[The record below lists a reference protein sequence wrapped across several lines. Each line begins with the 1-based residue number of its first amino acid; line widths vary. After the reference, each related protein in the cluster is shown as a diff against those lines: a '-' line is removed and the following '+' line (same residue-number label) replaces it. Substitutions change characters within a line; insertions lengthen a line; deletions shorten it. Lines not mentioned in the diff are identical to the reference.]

1 MIKGIFFDVEF
12 NDYID
17 DKKFVSPGAYVISL
31 GEKEISIDFAD
42 SYGSINKDEKTLHVE
57 GRYADLDYCPEMET
71 LTKEDLILAE
81 LKEINIYV
89 YNDLE
94 NEECFS
100 NLKPVSIT
108 DVTIVCDGSSVRLKA
123 NPDNV
128 EILTY

>member
-12 NDYID
+12 DDYIND
-17 DKKFVSPGAYVISL
+17 EKFISPGAYVISL
-31 GEKEISIDFAD
+31 GGKEISIDFTD
-42 SYGSINKDEKTLHVE
+42 SYGSINKDGKTLHVE

-71 LTKEDLILAE
+71 LTKEDLMLAE
-81 LKEINIYV
+81 LKEINIYMYV
-89 YNDLE
+89 YNDL
-94 NEECFS
+94 
-100 NLKPVSIT
+100 LKPVSIT